1 MRILFKDTFVYRLE
15 KQLDYI
21 ALDSPAA
28 ARRFKNDLLKLIKT
42 IPSNPYKNRKSIW
55 FDDQNIRDLIFKG
68 YTIVFRINNNIIEVF
83 GFVKY
88 QDSPTESQE

>member
-21 ALDSPAA
+21 SIDSPAN

-42 IPSNPYKNRKSIW
+42 ITSNPLKHRKSIY

-68 YTIVFRINNNIIEVF
+68 YTIVFRINNKTIEVF
-83 GFVKY
+83 GFVKC
-88 QDSPTESQE
+88 QHSPI

>member
-1 MRILFKDTFVYRLE
+1 MKISFKDTFIVRLG

-21 ALDSPAA
+21 AIDSPSN
-28 ARRFKNDLLKLIKT
+28 ARRFKNGLFKLIKR
-42 IPSNPYKNRKSIW
+42 IPSNPFKHRKSIY

-68 YTIVFRINNNIIEVF
+68 YTIVYRINNNVIEVF

-88 QDSPTESQE
+88 QNNPVD

>member
-1 MRILFKDTFVYRLE
+1 MKIIFKDTFVYRLE

-21 ALDSPAA
+21 SMDSPAN

-42 IPSNPYKNRKSIW
+42 IPSNPLKHRKSIY

-68 YTIVFRINNNIIEVF
+68 YTIVFRINNKTIEVF

-88 QDSPTESQE
+88 QHSPI

>member
-1 MRILFKDTFVYRLE
+1 MKIIFKDTFVYRLE

-21 ALDSPAA
+21 SMDSPAN

-42 IPSNPYKNRKSIW
+42 ITSNPLKHRKSIY

-68 YTIVFRINNNIIEVF
+68 YTIVFRINNKTIEVF

-88 QDSPTESQE
+88 QHSPI

>member
-1 MRILFKDTFVYRLE
+1 MKIFFKDTFVIRLE

-21 ALDSPAA
+21 ALDSPAN
-28 ARRFKNDLLKLIKT
+28 ARRFKNDLLKMIIN
-42 IPSNPYKNRKSIW
+42 IPSNPLKNRKSIW

-68 YTIVFRINNNIIEVF
+68 YTVVYRINNNTIEVF

-88 QDSPTESQE
+88 QNSPIDY

>member
-1 MRILFKDTFVYRLE
+1 MKIIFKDTFVYRLE

-21 ALDSPAA
+21 SVDSPANA
-28 ARRFKNDLLKLIKT
+28 LRFKNDLLKLIKT
-42 IPSNPYKNRKSIW
+42 IPSNPLKHRKSIY

-68 YTIVFRINNNIIEVF
+68 YTIVFRINNKTIEVF

-88 QDSPTESQE
+88 QHSPI